1 MYVLTAILAD
11 YQDCGF
17 NVSPP
22 SRGRR
27 EGRLHHTR
35 RVKGGY
41 ITQMGEYPFTAL
53 IGSTDSKGKV
63 SSPLFS
69 PPLLNLSNT
78 VLGVPDLT
86 RRSYNRLT
94 WSPKL

>member
-17 NVSPP
+17 NISPP
-22 SRGRR
+22 S
-27 EGRLHHTR
+27 

-63 SSPLFS
+63 SSPLSS

-78 VLGVPDLT
+78 VFGVPDLT
-86 RRSYNRLT
+86 RQSYNRLT

>member
-17 NVSPP
+17 NISPP
-22 SRGRR
+22 S
-27 EGRLHHTR
+27 

-53 IGSTDSKGKV
+53 IGSTDNTGKV
-63 SSPLFS
+63 K
-69 PPLLNLSNT
+69 PLL
-78 VLGVPDLT
+78 
-86 RRSYNRLT
+86 
-94 WSPKL
+94 WSLIWCWLIGEC